1 MKRNDDGNDVDVVV
15 IGAGP
20 TGLALASLLSAA
32 GASVATIDRGR
43 LPLAHPRA
51 THLDDETMRT
61 FQAIGLSDL
70 EPTFSPVGTYRFY
83 DPDWRPV
90 MAVAMDRG
98 VTDQGWQSD
107 YMFHQPDFEAVL
119 RGRLNDDPQVQTCF
133 GWEMTGLSDAGDR
146 VSVQL
151 REISSGQERDLS
163 ASFAVGCDGAH
174 SLVRKLMGCVE
185 TDHGATHRSL
195 IIDIHPF
202 VDRPGELPQ
211 WDAFIQAG
219 VRNPL
224 TFVPIAA
231 PRLRFELMLRPED
244 KTAAFERVD
253 RVHEVLAPWF
263 SSDQYRIL
271 RADTYEWHA
280 ITVTPWRSGR
290 LLVAG
295 DAAHQMPPHLGQ
307 GMCTG
312 IRDALNLAWKLPRV
326 VRGESPLDL
335 LDTYESERGPNAATY
350 VTISGELANQV
361 ETMQP
366 QMSADDAEP
375 VAKEEEPMRLPL
387 GPGVHAEE
395 DLAGTLSAQPTLSD
409 GRRLDDAVG
418 YRFAVVGDPDCLT
431 AASEQTKDAWKTL
444 DVAVLD
450 ERQEALIEWLR
461 DLGVS
466 AALLRPDRYFFGT
479 AKTAADLDRLTE
491 LLQTQLHRSRLTAAS
506 P

>member
-1 MKRNDDGNDVDVVV
+1 MNRNADATDVEVAV

-43 LPLAHPRA
+43 LPIAHPRA

-61 FQAIGLSDL
+61 FQTIGLSDL
-70 EPTFSPVGTYRFY
+70 EPSFSPVGTYRFY
-83 DPDWRPV
+83 DPDWRSV
-90 MAVAMDRG
+90 MAVAMNRG

-119 RGRLNDDPQVQTCF
+119 RGRLNDDPKAQTCF
-133 GWEMTGLSDAGDR
+133 GWEMTGLSDEGDR

-151 REISSGQERDLS
+151 REISTGEQRDLS
-163 ASFAVGCDGAH
+163 AAFAVGCDGAH
-174 SLVRKLMGCVE
+174 SLVRKLTGCVE
-185 TDHGATHRSL
+185 TDHEATHRSL
-195 IIDIHPF
+195 IVDIHPF
-202 VDRPGELPQ
+202 VDRPGQLSE

-244 KTAAFERVD
+244 ETTAFERVD

-263 SSDQYRIL
+263 SADQYRIL
-271 RADTYEWHA
+271 RADIYEWHA
-280 ITVTPWRSGR
+280 ITVTPWRAGR

-312 IRDALNLAWKLPRV
+312 IRDAINLGWKLPRV
-326 VRGESPLDL
+326 VRGESPVEL
-335 LDTYESERGPNAATY
+335 LDTYETERGPNAATY
-350 VTISGELANQV
+350 VTISGELANQI

-366 QMSADDAEP
+366 QGLPDGAEAE
-375 VAKEEEPMRLPL
+375 AKEEEPMRLPI
-387 GPGVHAEE
+387 GPGVRADDE
-395 DLAGTLSAQPTLSD
+395 LAGTLSAQPILSD

-418 YRFAVVGDPDCLT
+418 YRFAVVGDPECLA
-431 AASEQTKDAWKTL
+431 AASEQTKDAWKAL
-444 DVAVLD
+444 DVAVV
-450 ERQEALIEWLR
+450 EGRHEELIEWLR
-461 DLGVS
+461 GLGVS
-466 AALLRPDRYFFGT
+466 AALLRPDHYIFGT
-479 AKTAADLDRLTE
+479 AKTAADLDGLTE
-491 LLQTQLHRSRLTAAS
+491 LLQTQLAGTRVTAAS
-506 P
+506 A